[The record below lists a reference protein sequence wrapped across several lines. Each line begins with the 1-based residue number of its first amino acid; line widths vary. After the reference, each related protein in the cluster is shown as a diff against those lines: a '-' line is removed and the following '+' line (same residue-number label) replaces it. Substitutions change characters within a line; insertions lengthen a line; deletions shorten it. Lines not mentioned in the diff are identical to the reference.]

1 VSAATL
7 AHIVRLAATR
17 PALRTLLAA
26 LPVAAWSGT
35 LVDRY
40 VQGGVRAGAGVVR
53 AKTGTLTGV
62 ATLAGTVHDRGGR
75 LLAFAFMSES
85 GPATS
90 VAEAALDR
98 LVAKLA
104 TL

>member
-1 VSAATL
+1 ML
-7 AHIVRLAATR
+7 AG
-17 PALRTLLAA
+17 

-40 VQGGVRAGAGVVR
+40 ARGTARAGAGVVR

-75 LLAFAFMSES
+75 LLAFAFMSRS
-85 GPATS
+85 TASTAD
-90 VAEAALDR
+90 AEAALDR
-98 LVAKLA
+98 LAARLA